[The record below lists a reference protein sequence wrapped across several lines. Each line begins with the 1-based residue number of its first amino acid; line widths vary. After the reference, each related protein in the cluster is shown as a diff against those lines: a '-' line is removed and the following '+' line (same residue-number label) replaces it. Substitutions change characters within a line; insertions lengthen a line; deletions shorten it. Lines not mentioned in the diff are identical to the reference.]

1 MQEVAAAENVDQSRS
16 YFQASEVHDQ
26 SRMTDQKAPSERQ
39 QWNKEQEAQEQEAS
53 IWDDPDLV
61 PVPVLPD
68 FGDTSLQ
75 YEVHGEN
82 TLKG

>member
-39 QWNKEQEAQEQEAS
+39 QWNKE
-53 IWDDPDLV
+53 
-61 PVPVLPD
+61 
-68 FGDTSLQ
+68 
-75 YEVHGEN
+75 
-82 TLKG
+82 